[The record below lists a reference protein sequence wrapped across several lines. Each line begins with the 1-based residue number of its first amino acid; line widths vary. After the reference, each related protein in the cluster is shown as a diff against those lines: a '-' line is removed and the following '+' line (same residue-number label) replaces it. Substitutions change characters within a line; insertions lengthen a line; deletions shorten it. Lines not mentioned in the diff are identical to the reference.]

1 MRDFESDLEPGFLYT
16 DGLDLLTADE
26 RIVGLAHL
34 TLMPILQA
42 LQNNPFNARV
52 ITELREYL
60 DTQADE
66 ALDAFTRLCELG
78 PAHLSNRLAE
88 LNAGDEEEG

>member
-1 MRDFESDLEPGFLYT
+1 MYDFDADPEPDYLYV
-16 DGLDLLTADE
+16 DGLDQLTDDE

-42 LQNNPFNARV
+42 LQDNPFNARV
-52 ITELREYL
+52 IAELRQYL
-60 DTQADE
+60 DFQADE

-88 LNAGDEEEG
+88 LNAVAEEEG